1 MESKIILHESR
12 DKSLKRK
19 HPWIFSKAIKE
30 VVNEPNNGADI
41 NIYDC
46 NNNFLAVAAYSPNSQ
61 IRARVWSF
69 NKDEKIDKDFF
80 KAKILKAYEARKL
93 MLEVTAMSA
102 CRIIAAESDSIPG
115 LIVDMYNNYLVL
127 EVLSAG
133 TEFHL
138 KEIVAALREVFP
150 EHNIYERSDVEVRKK
165 EGLELRKG
173 VIFGE
178 NPPTEIEI
186 TENENMKLL
195 VDIENGHKT
204 GYYLDQRDNRAALA
218 KYCKGKSVLN
228 CFSYTGGFS
237 LYALKGRALKV
248 ANVDVSQRALD
259 TAKRNIVLNHLDPGR
274 VKFIKED
281 VFKFLRNEKAK
292 NNKYDVIV
300 LDPPKFAESRGQ
312 LDKACRGYKDI
323 NMLAA
328 SIINPGGYLMTYS
341 CSGHMTPD
349 LFQKVVAD
357 AILDANREGQIVE
370 YLQQASDH
378 PISTAYP
385 EGLYLKGLVVRI
397 Y

>member
-30 VVNEPNNGADI
+30 VVNEPSNGADI

-133 TEFHL
+133 AEFHL

>member
-30 VVNEPNNGADI
+30 VVNEPSNGADI

-173 VIFGE
+173 IIFGE

-328 SIINPGGYLMTYS
+328 SIMNPGGYLMTYS

>member
-30 VVNEPNNGADI
+30 VVNEPSNGADI

-138 KEIVAALREVFP
+138 KEIVAALRDVFP

>member
-30 VVNEPNNGADI
+30 VVNKPSNGADI

-138 KEIVAALREVFP
+138 KEIVAALRDVFP

-328 SIINPGGYLMTYS
+328 SIITPGGYLMTYS

>member
-30 VVNEPNNGADI
+30 VVNEPSNGADI

-292 NNKYDVIV
+292 NSKYDVIV

-328 SIINPGGYLMTYS
+328 SIITPGGYLMTYS

>member
-30 VVNEPNNGADI
+30 VVNEPSNGADI

-80 KAKILKAYEARKL
+80 KAKILKSYEARKL

-115 LIVDMYNNYLVL
+115 FIVDMYNNYLVL

-204 GYYLDQRDNRAALA
+204 GYYLDQRDNRASLA

>member
-30 VVNEPNNGADI
+30 VVNEPSNGADI

-328 SIINPGGYLMTYS
+328 SIITPGGYLMTYS

>member
-30 VVNEPNNGADI
+30 VINEPSNGADI

>member
-30 VVNEPNNGADI
+30 VVNEPSNGADI

-173 VIFGE
+173 IIFGE

-292 NNKYDVIV
+292 NNEYDVIV

-328 SIINPGGYLMTYS
+328 SIMNPGGYLMTYS

>member
-30 VVNEPNNGADI
+30 VVNEPSNGADI

-102 CRIIAAESDSIPG
+102 CRIIAAESDNIPG

>member
-30 VVNEPNNGADI
+30 VVNEPSNGADI

-341 CSGHMTPD
+341 CSGD
-349 LFQKVVAD
+349 RKSVV
-357 AILDANREGQIVE
+357 
-370 YLQQASDH
+370 
-378 PISTAYP
+378 
-385 EGLYLKGLVVRI
+385 
-397 Y
+397 

>member
-30 VVNEPNNGADI
+30 VVNEPSNGADI

-69 NKDEKIDKDFF
+69 NKDEKIDKVFF

-115 LIVDMYNNYLVL
+115 LIVDMYNNYPVL

>member
-30 VVNEPNNGADI
+30 VVNEPSNGADI

-328 SIINPGGYLMTYS
+328 SIIKPGGYLMTYS

>member
-328 SIINPGGYLMTYS
+328 SIINTGGYLMTYS

>member
-80 KAKILKAYEARKL
+80 KGKILKAYEARKL

-328 SIINPGGYLMTYS
+328 SIITPGGYLMTYS

>member
-30 VVNEPNNGADI
+30 VVNEPSNGADI

-292 NNKYDVIV
+292 NSKYDVIV

-328 SIINPGGYLMTYS
+328 SIIKPGGYLMTYS

>member
-30 VVNEPNNGADI
+30 VVNEPSNGADI

-138 KEIVAALREVFP
+138 KEIVAALRDMFP

>member
-385 EGLYLKGLVVRI
+385 EGLYLKGLVVKI

>member
-30 VVNEPNNGADI
+30 VLNEPSNGADI

-69 NKDEKIDKDFF
+69 NKNEKIDKDFF

-138 KEIVAALREVFP
+138 KEIVAALREMFP

>member
-30 VVNEPNNGADI
+30 VVNEPSNGADI

-115 LIVDMYNNYLVL
+115 LIVDMYNNYLGL

-186 TENENMKLL
+186 TENDNMKLL

>member
-30 VVNEPNNGADI
+30 VVNEPSNGADI

-138 KEIVAALREVFP
+138 KEIVAALRDVFP

-328 SIINPGGYLMTYS
+328 SIITPGGYLMTYS

>member
-30 VVNEPNNGADI
+30 VVNEPSNGADI

-328 SIINPGGYLMTYS
+328 SIMNPGGYLMTYS

>member
-30 VVNEPNNGADI
+30 VVNEPSNGADI

>member
-30 VVNEPNNGADI
+30 VVNEPSNGADI

-80 KAKILKAYEARKL
+80 KAKILKVYEARKL

-328 SIINPGGYLMTYS
+328 SIITPGGYLMTYS

>member
-30 VVNEPNNGADI
+30 VVNEPSNGADI

-259 TAKRNIVLNHLDPGR
+259 TAKKNIVLNHLDPGR

>member
-138 KEIVAALREVFP
+138 KEIVAALRDVFP

-292 NNKYDVIV
+292 NSKYDVIV

-328 SIINPGGYLMTYS
+328 SIITPGGYLMTYS

>member
-30 VVNEPNNGADI
+30 VVNEPSNGADI

-69 NKDEKIDKDFF
+69 NKDEKIDKEFF

-385 EGLYLKGLVVRI
+385 EGLYLKGLVIRI

>member
-30 VVNEPNNGADI
+30 VVNEPSNGADI

-228 CFSYTGGFS
+228 CLSYTGGFS